1 MTPLLATGR
10 SGRYG
15 AARRCQKLLVGVMLI
30 AIALAGVTA
39 LRDPESAQASR
50 RMCSNTYGGDVIQ
63 ARNLSCRKAHRVVR
77 AWAHRFKRDGIV
89 ERTVLGFRCHDRS
102 NEVEGLVVRCRRNAR
117 WVTFYANVP

>member
-1 MTPLLATGR
+1 MARLRPLLTAIFLTI
-10 SGRYG
+10 
-15 AARRCQKLLVGVMLI
+15 AA
-30 AIALAGVTA
+30 AGVTE
-39 LRDPESAQASR
+39 LREPAAAQASR

-77 AWAHRFKRDGIV
+77 TWAHRFKRDGIV

-117 WVTFYANVP
+117 SVTFYANVP